1 MITFVHDTNNMVG
14 QLYID
19 GAYIGG
25 YSIASVPNVTN
36 TYTHVL
42 GSGMTTRYCVYEGKM
57 DEVRLYNK
65 ALTAE
70 EVAAL
75 YQY

>member
-1 MITFVHDTNNMVG
+1 M
-14 QLYID
+14 
-19 GAYIGG
+19 
-25 YSIASVPNVTN
+25 SSVPDVTN
-36 TYTHVL
+36 SSSHVL